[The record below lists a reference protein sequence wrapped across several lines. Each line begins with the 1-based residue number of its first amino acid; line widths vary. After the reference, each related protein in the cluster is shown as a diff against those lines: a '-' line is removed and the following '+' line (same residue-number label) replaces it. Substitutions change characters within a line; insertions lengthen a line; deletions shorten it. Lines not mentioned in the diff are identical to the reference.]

1 MFTCIA
7 LAGNLLLSPA
17 PFVPGVTNHIPLAP
31 GTYTQIQFLAPRDD
45 GPSTLRISPI
55 YGDVITVPLTK
66 DITTFEEFVDTCE
79 TMAAG
84 EDE

>member
-45 GPSTLRISPI
+45 SPSQLRISPI
-55 YGDVITVPLTK
+55 YGDIITVPLSE
-66 DITTFEEFVDTCE
+66 DITTFEEFADICE
-79 TMAAG
+79 TMAF
-84 EDE
+84 ENDE